1 MHSDGSGQ
9 TRLTDIEGEY
19 PAWSPDGTKFAFMS
33 QAGAAGPGGA
43 PGYEIFVMDADGSAL
58 QGLTHAPGEDGWPA
72 WSRDGSQIAF
82 SSTRDDHG
90 QLGPD
95 GPLFDVYVMNADGS
109 DQRRVSERFGQF
121 TTWSPDGRYI
131 LVSPGGYVMR
141 PDGSGVTQLSASG
154 PGGGL
159 DFADWRG

>member
-1 MHSDGSGQ
+1 VLG
-9 TRLTDIEGEY
+9 TLT
-19 PAWSPDGTKFAFMS
+19 PSSRHRSA
-33 QAGAAGPGGA
+33 
-43 PGYEIFVMDADGSAL
+43 YEIFVMDADGSAL

-90 QLGPD
+90 QLGSD
-95 GPLFDVYVMNADGS
+95 GPLFDVYVMNSDGS
-109 DQRRVSERFGQF
+109 DQRRVTERFGQF
-121 TTWSPDGRYI
+121 TTWSPDGQYI
-131 LVSPGGYVMR
+131 LVSPGGYVVR
-141 PDGSGVTQLSASG
+141 PDGSGMAELPASG